1 MKRLFTVLAGVVFML
16 GAAAFLAGARA
27 QDVPVGVQTKL
38 TVELSAREAF
48 PNEEGKSLIPTRKSR
63 SPFCSISRRTTRKK
77 PRRASR

>member
-1 MKRLFTVLAGVVFML
+1 MKRLFTVLAGAVFML

-48 PNEEGKSLIPTRKSR
+48 PNEEGKIVDPDAKEQVSFLLYIPKND
-63 SPFCSISRRTTRKK
+63 
-77 PRRASR
+77 A